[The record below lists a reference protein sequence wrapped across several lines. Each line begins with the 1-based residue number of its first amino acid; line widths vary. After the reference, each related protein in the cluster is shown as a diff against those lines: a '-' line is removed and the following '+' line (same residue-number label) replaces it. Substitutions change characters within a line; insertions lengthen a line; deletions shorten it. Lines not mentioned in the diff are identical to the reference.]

1 MAGFFPI
8 VIDGAF
14 VSVSVTQAGGS
25 ANAAIGADHALDEIV
40 WQQALAGTQ
49 EGSFAA
55 VDTVADDRVEH
66 ERLTVGAVSITSPI
80 AGRRFARSAGNCPI
94 AGRRFARSAGNCS
107 IAGRRFAR
115 IRTSLAGCHSPAS
128 ACTVQG
134 ISLCSFCRSLL
145 LAHRL
150 GDRFT

>member
-14 VSVSVTQAGGS
+14 VSVAVTQAGSS
-25 ANAAIGADHALDEIV
+25 ANAAVGADHALDEIV

-66 ERLTVGAVSITSPI
+66 ERLTVGAVSI
-80 AGRRFARSAGNCPI
+80 AGC
-94 AGRRFARSAGNCS
+94 
-107 IAGRRFAR
+107 RFAR

-128 ACTVQG
+128 ACTVWG
-134 ISLCSFCRSLL
+134 ISLCSFCRSFLF
-145 LAHRL
+145 AHRL

>member
-1 MAGFFPI
+1 MSAHADRTISLQHIPDLLMAGFFPI

-14 VSVSVTQAGGS
+14 VSVAVTQAGGS
-25 ANAAIGADHALDEIV
+25 ANAAVGADHALDKIV
-40 WQQALAGTQ
+40 WQQAFAGTQ

-66 ERLTVGAVSITSPI
+66 ERLTVGAVSITV
-80 AGRRFARSAGNCPI
+80 
-94 AGRRFARSAGNCS
+94 
-107 IAGRRFAR
+107 RRFAR

-128 ACTVQG
+128 ACTVWG

-145 LAHRL
+145 FAHRL

>member
-1 MAGFFPI
+1 MSAHADHTISLQHIPDLLMAGFFPI
-8 VIDGAF
+8 VINGAF
-14 VSVSVTQAGGS
+14 VSVAVTQAGSS
-25 ANAAIGADHALDEIV
+25 ANAAVGTDHALDEIV
-40 WQQALAGTQ
+40 WQQPFAGTQ

-80 AGRRFARSAGNCPI
+80 AGC
-94 AGRRFARSAGNCS
+94 
-107 IAGRRFAR
+107 RFAR

-128 ACTVQG
+128 ACTVWG
-134 ISLCSFCRSLL
+134 ISLCSFFRSLL

>member
-1 MAGFFPI
+1 M
-8 VIDGAF
+8 
-14 VSVSVTQAGGS
+14 TQAGGS
-25 ANAAIGADHALDEIV
+25 ANAAVGADHALDEIV

-66 ERLTVGAVSITSPI
+66 ERLTVGAVSIT
-80 AGRRFARSAGNCPI
+80 GRRVAG
-94 AGRRFARSAGNCS
+94 S
-107 IAGRRFAR
+107 
-115 IRTSLAGCHSPAS
+115 AGCHSPAS
-128 ACTVQG
+128 ACTVWG